1 MRRHRQDHFSQFR
14 GHTELKHGVLSRY
27 ALAWIQILKPQHDS
41 LWLVDGFAG
50 RGKDDA
56 GNPGSPLLLA
66 RSAAGLREQNAE
78 IKLIAIEERRDN
90 FAALKRNLAD
100 YDIDAGGSAPV
111 AYLRQGTLAAHSEEV
126 FRLVGGSPVFF
137 FLDPFGADG
146 LSLDLVRRVLDL
158 PRGEVFALFSH
169 LGVARHL
176 AVLSAETRLERVR
189 RRVSESLFPDLKDE
203 ELAAELADAEES
215 DASLL
220 PTQAAAA
227 RILTELFGTREAVDE
242 MLMLSRGSRGRAV
255 VQEYVRTLR
264 DECHA
269 SHITSLAM
277 FDEDQAATYYLIHAA
292 KNDQAR
298 YKMKEAI
305 RGAMSAS
312 DLPEATKARIRWLH
326 SAPIEGV
333 VQQVQA
339 RFAGQAVRWTD
350 KGDPSRTVKGFALRE
365 TDLSFDQTNE
375 LKKRLE
381 PYVTVQRP
389 LTFTMPD

>member
-1 MRRHRQDHFSQFR
+1 MPHLKSLNLTAFGD
-14 GHTELKHGVLSRY
+14 EL
-27 ALAWIQILKPQHDS
+27 
-41 LWLVDGFAG
+41 
-50 RGKDDA
+50 
-56 GNPGSPLLLA
+56 
-66 RSAAGLREQNAE
+66 
-78 IKLIAIEERRDN
+78 
-90 FAALKRNLAD
+90 
-100 YDIDAGGSAPV
+100 SAPV

-350 KGDPSRTVKGFALRE
+350 KGDPSRTERDLHCARPTCPLIRRMNSRRGLSPTSRFRGLSRLRCRTE
-365 TDLSFDQTNE
+365 RE
-375 LKKRLE
+375 RYRVVV
-381 PYVTVQRP
+381 PRPTV
-389 LTFTMPD
+389 